1 MSIVKSLE
9 MENVCNA
16 LLVPILML
24 LVDVPFMILYV
35 RNSMSTPKYVKN
47 VTQVLP
53 LTTSKKYVL
62 KPQCKP

>member
-24 LVDVPFMILYV
+24 LVDVPSMILYV
-35 RNSMSTPKYVKN
+35 RDSMSTPKYVKN
-47 VTQVLP
+47 VTQDLL
-53 LTTSKKYVL
+53 LTTQKKYVL